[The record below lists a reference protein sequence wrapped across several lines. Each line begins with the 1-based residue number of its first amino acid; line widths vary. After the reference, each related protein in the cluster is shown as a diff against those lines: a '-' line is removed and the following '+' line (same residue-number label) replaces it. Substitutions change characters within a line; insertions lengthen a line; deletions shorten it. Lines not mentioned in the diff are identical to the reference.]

1 MRKLVGVLIL
11 LGAIGFIVGLLQK
24 VIYFPSIIGFVPTS
38 YLKFSGMCLLLAIAL
53 CTRAVAF
60 KEKVD

>member
-1 MRKLVGVLIL
+1 MMKKLVGVLIL

-24 VIYFPSIIGFVPTS
+24 VIYFPSIIVPTS

-60 KEKVD
+60 KEKAD